1 MIEYNPIFGK
11 ETAQAVKDHLDGKT
25 VEKDI
30 EIESK
35 TFDAA
40 SAKEA
45 LDNNTRAY

>member
-1 MIEYNPIFGK
+1 MARP
-11 ETAQAVKDHLDGKT
+11 LRS
-25 VEKDI
+25 DI

>member
-1 MIEYNPIFGK
+1 M
-11 ETAQAVKDHLDGKT
+11 AT

>member
-1 MIEYNPIFGK
+1 MY
-11 ETAQAVKDHLDGKT
+11 GKT
-25 VEKDI
+25 VEQELDI
-30 EIESK
+30 SYT